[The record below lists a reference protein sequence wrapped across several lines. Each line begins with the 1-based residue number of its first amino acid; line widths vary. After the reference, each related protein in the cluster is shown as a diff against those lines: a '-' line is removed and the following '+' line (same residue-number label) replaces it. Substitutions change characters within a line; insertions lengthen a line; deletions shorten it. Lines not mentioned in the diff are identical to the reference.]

1 MVSMASSTIISLD
14 IYSNAS
20 YYYINLAACIALV
33 LFGGLLAGLT
43 IGYMSLD
50 ELNLAVLAT
59 SGTQSQRQYA
69 RRIQPLRKNG
79 HWLLVTL
86 LLGNTVVNETLPVV
100 MHSTLGG
107 GGFYSIALS
116 TCLILIFGEIVP
128 QALFCSRFGL
138 AIGAFFAYPVA
149 ILQLVL
155 SPLGYPIARLLDY
168 ILGANHSLIYKKPQ
182 LKELVSLSDAE
193 HGGSLSRDEVTIIR
207 GALDLGEKLVE
218 DVMTDLK
225 NVYMVDIDC
234 KLDCRLLT
242 EMLRKGYSRVPVFS
256 GDRMNVIGVLLVK
269 SLLLVDP
276 DDCIPLAQAKI
287 APIPVVTIHNSL
299 YDILNAFQDGGSHM
313 AIVIGPASPFLHSGS
328 CINKSVLDS
337 TSKSTSIYIQDN
349 RPNGYVPIGII
360 TLEDV
365 IEELIQEE
373 IIDETDV
380 FVDIRKRIR
389 VVRATS
395 ATYQYQAIM
404 SAVTEPLLPKTK
416 DDKAPGH
423 SAITEQAFSLRSSEI
438 ERLQARLKHEQH
450 APQST
455 VRRKRFAFS
464 LRKRRD
470 VENATLGGY
479 GRDEVA
485 EWTANSQALLSSDI
499 LADAGTDTVVS
510 STAAE
515 SPSARSSSHSY
526 SNSHGDNSIHS
537 ICTI

>member
-100 MHSTLGG
+100 MHSTLG
-107 GGFYSIALS
+107 
-116 TCLILIFGEIVP
+116 
-128 QALFCSRFGL
+128 
-138 AIGAFFAYPVA
+138 GAFFAYPVA